1 MLAGRIWVIAQV
13 INLVIMSYL
22 FSDFGGL
29 FNLGIIIILPF
40 TAAGGLPALGVFAAW
55 TTYLRKVHIPTAASV
70 LVALVLFPAA
80 TACCSYGLASALEFG
95 SGEIQEFA
103 MPPVIATAISV
114 LLHSRVLA
122 KYHRPMLNV
131 DIPTIGEL

>member
-40 TAAGGLPALGVFAAW
+40 TAAGGMPALGVFAAW
-55 TTYLRKVHIPTAASV
+55 TTYLRKVHLPPAAAV
-70 LVALVLFPAA
+70 LVALILFPAA

-95 SGEIQEFA
+95 SEIQEFA

-122 KYHRPMLNV
+122 KYHRPMLKV
-131 DIPTIGEL
+131 EIPTISEL